1 MIQHVHAPLYEMLLK
16 HAESQPVSFHVPGH
30 RYGKAFRL
38 GKPQQEGEGQE
49 PVFIKEMKETFA
61 AIMKLDVTELSA
73 TDDLHH
79 PEGAIAEAQS
89 LAARCFGVEESFF
102 LVGGSTSGNLAMLL
116 AVCEPGDYILVQRN
130 VHKSVING
138 LKLAGARAVF
148 IMPQIDEPTG
158 IATQPS
164 LAQVKMTMDLYPQ
177 AKAVFLNNPNYYGMS
192 VNLQPY
198 AEAIHQC
205 GMLLLVDE
213 AHGAH
218 YGLHPKLPVSAIAA
232 GADAVV
238 QSTHKTLTAL
248 TMGAML
254 HVQGA
259 LLNRTAIREAL
270 ATIQSSSPSF
280 PIMASLDISRAM
292 IEAAGADWFDDA
304 LAVAAYLRKGIEE
317 CCAAIEILKQ
327 SDDRLS
333 VMPAYNQL
341 DPLRVVLCDRTG
353 ALSGFE
359 ILKLLEQQG
368 CWAEMAD
375 MRHVV
380 LLLGIGIQFEDADRL
395 IQACQAV
402 EMIIAS
408 KGRVITEQPLARAG
422 SLLFLPESVEPIA
435 FSRVSKGTVV
445 RVKLKD
451 AINCRAAEMVVPYPP
466 GIPIVYPGELL
477 TAEMLGYI
485 KELASSGAKFQ
496 GAEDPAM
503 QSIAIVE

>member
-1 MIQHVHAPLYEMLLK
+1 MQHVHAPLYEMLLK
-16 HAESQPVSFHVPGH
+16 HTDSQPVSFHVPGH
-30 RYGKAFRL
+30 RYGQAL
-38 GKPQQEGEGQE
+38 GAIKTEREGEGLE
-49 PVFIKEMKETFA
+49 SDYIKEMKETFA
-61 AIMKLDVTELSA
+61 AMMKLDVTELSA

-79 PEGAIAEAQS
+79 PEGAIAEAQH
-89 LAARCFGVEESFF
+89 LAARCFGAEESFF

-138 LKLAGARAVF
+138 LKLAGAKAVF
-148 IMPQIDEPTG
+148 IMPQMDERTG

-164 LAQVKMTMDLYPQ
+164 LAQVKMTMDLYPK

-198 AEAIHQC
+198 AEAIHQSN
-205 GMLLLVDE
+205 MLLLVDE

-218 YGLHPKLPVSAIAA
+218 YGLHPELPGSAIAA

-254 HVQGA
+254 HVQGE
-259 LLNRTAIREAL
+259 LLNRSSLREAL

-292 IEAAGADWFDDA
+292 IDAAGAGCFEAA
-304 LAVAAYLRKGIEE
+304 LAAAAYLRMAIEE
-317 CCAAIEILKQ
+317 SCAAIEILTPYANTLVV
-327 SDDRLS
+327 S
-333 VMPAYNQL
+333 PAYNQL
-341 DPLRVVLCDRTG
+341 DPLRIVLWDRTG

-375 MRHVV
+375 TRHVV
-380 LLLGIGIQFEDADRL
+380 LLLGIGIQFADVDRL
-395 IQACQAV
+395 VHACQAV

-408 KGRVITEQPLARAG
+408 KGRVIAEQLPVRAG
-422 SLLFLPESVEPIA
+422 SPLFLQKSVEPIT
-435 FSRVSKGTVV
+435 FSRASMGSVV
-445 RVKLKD
+445 RVKLEE
-451 AINCRAAEMVVPYPP
+451 AVNCKAAEMVVPYPP
-466 GIPIVYPGELL
+466 GIPIVYPGERL
-477 TAEMLGYI
+477 TLEILGYI
-485 KELASSGAKFQ
+485 QELASSGAKFQ
-496 GAEDPAM
+496 GALDPAM
-503 QSIAIVE
+503 QTIAIVE

>member
-1 MIQHVHAPLYEMLLK
+1 MQHVHAPLYEMLLK
-16 HAESQPVSFHVPGH
+16 HADSKPVSFHVPGH
-30 RYGKAFRL
+30 RYGQAFGVDKAER
-38 GKPQQEGEGQE
+38 EGEGLE
-49 PVFIKEMKETFA
+49 SDFIKEMKEAFA

-79 PEGAIAEAQS
+79 PEGAIAEAQG
-89 LAARCFGVEESFF
+89 LAARCFGAEESFF

-148 IMPQIDEPTG
+148 IMPQIDEHTG

-164 LAQVKMTMDLYPQ
+164 LAQVQMTMYLYPQ

-192 VNLQPY
+192 VNLRQY
-198 AEAIHQC
+198 AEAIHQS

-218 YGLHPKLPVSAIAA
+218 YGLHPELPGSAIAA

-254 HVQGA
+254 HVQGE
-259 LLNRTAIREAL
+259 LLNRSALREAL

-292 IEAAGADWFDDA
+292 IEAAGVEWFEDA
-304 LAVAAYLRKGIEE
+304 LAATAYLRKEIEE
-317 CCAAIEILKQ
+317 CCSAIEILKPN
-327 SDDRLS
+327 DDRLP
-333 VMPAYNQL
+333 VLPAYNQL
-341 DPLRVVLCDRTG
+341 DPLRIVLWDRTG

-380 LLLGIGIQFEDADRL
+380 LLFGIGIQLVDVDRL

-402 EMIIAS
+402 EVIIAS
-408 KGRVITEQPLARAG
+408 MGRVIAEQPLASAG
-422 SLLFLPESVEPIA
+422 YSMFLPESVEPIT
-435 FSRVSKGTVV
+435 FSRVSKGTVI
-445 RVKLKD
+445 RVNLAD
-451 AINCRAAEMVVPYPP
+451 AVNRKAGEMVVPYPP

-477 TAEMLGYI
+477 TMEMLDYI